1 MKDYRPEVER
11 ACRSIGCTP
20 GPRIDNWSCLWNSPR
35 TGNFIMEDV
44 IASYIAALET
54 LRAAGH
60 APVLKR

>member
-20 GPRIDNWSCLWNSPR
+20 GPRIDDRSCMWHSPR
-35 TGNFIMEDV
+35 TGAFPMEDV
-44 IASYIAALET
+44 IYSYMAAVET
-54 LRAAGH
+54 LRLAGH